1 MEGNILKVYCDGG
14 SRGNPGP
21 GASAFVVINGEH
33 IVAEHGVFLGH
44 TTNNQAEYN
53 AVLLAFSYLEQTVGP
68 QKKFDKIDR
77 IAFYL
82 DSELVAH
89 QLSGRFKIRDK
100 KLQSLAVNIK
110 KKEHDLN
117 LPVTYYTIPRRENKR
132 ADFLV
137 NQVLNKSRV
146 R

>member
-1 MEGNILKVYCDGG
+1 MEGHTLKIYCDGG

-21 GASAFVVINGEH
+21 GASAFVMMNGER
-33 IVAEHGVFLGH
+33 IVAEHGVFLGY

-68 QKKFDKIDR
+68 HKKFEDIDH
-77 IAFYL
+77 IVFYL

-100 KLQSLAVNIK
+100 KLQSLAVKIK

-117 LPVTYYTIPRRENKR
+117 LPVTYHTIPRRENKR

-137 NQVLNKSRV
+137 NQVLNKSRAL
-146 R
+146 